1 MRRHLRHVDK
11 LPVELDPGLRANDV
25 VEIVHDLKNPL
36 ATIALEMCLLADKLG
51 DAAPGD
57 MRSAVTRV
65 QHNVAYLDR
74 LVQDILDSC
83 ALDAGSFQLHRRPT
97 ELRALLEQVIERSVP
112 SRDRARVYLDAE
124 HRVTLDIDELR
135 IERVIANLLQN
146 ALKYSPRSSGV
157 VIRLELGTRA
167 RISVIDAGPGMT
179 KDEMGRVFAKYWRTA
194 DAVIH
199 EGNGLG
205 LYVARRIVEAHG
217 GTIAV
222 ESVRNQGSKFFFELP
237 LQKSKL

>member
-1 MRRHLRHVDK
+1 MRRHLLRVDK
-11 LPVELDPGLRANDV
+11 LSAVELNPGLRANDV

-51 DAAPGD
+51 DAAPLD
-57 MRSAVTRV
+57 MRTAVVRV

-83 ALDAGSFQLHRRPT
+83 ALDAGSFELHRRPS
-97 ELRALLEQVIERSVP
+97 ELLTLLEEVIERSVP
-112 SRDRARVYLDAE
+112 TRDRARVYLDAP
-124 HRVTLDIDELR
+124 RGLTLNIDDLR

-146 ALKYSPRSSGV
+146 ALKYAPRGSGV
-157 VIRLELGTRA
+157 VIRLEIGERA

-179 KDEMGRVFAKYWRTA
+179 EEEMKRVFQKYWRTP

-199 EGNGLG
+199 EGSGLG

-217 GTIAV
+217 GSIAV
-222 ESVRNQGSKFFFELP
+222 ESVRNQGSKFYFELP
-237 LQKSKL
+237 LR